1 MATPLVHPL
10 VLPRGR
16 RRQVSGYMRRPA
28 APDRRTRAT
37 TFASRLEPAAASLP

>member
-37 TFASRLEPAAASLP
+37 TLPRAWNPPRPACL